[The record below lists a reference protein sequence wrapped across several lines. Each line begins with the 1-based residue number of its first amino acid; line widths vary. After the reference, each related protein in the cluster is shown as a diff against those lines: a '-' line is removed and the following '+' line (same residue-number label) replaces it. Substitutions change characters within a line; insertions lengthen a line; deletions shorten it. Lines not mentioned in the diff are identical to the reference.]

1 MGVKMEGKSPKI
13 KSKSPIE
20 KTYPAVT
27 IGGEDY
33 EFAKLTVGTIKP
45 VWTLILK
52 IMSQDLVPLISFGQ
66 AALAYN
72 RLSADDE
79 DAEDVAATFRATLDA
94 LLISLAH
101 GGFIDDLHTLC
112 AHLLGVSDEEFDELD
127 FEAPIL
133 ILEGL
138 ANHPD
143 LPERLG
149 NALRRMGQV
158 DMSKT
163 LKRFGLTASPN

>member
-72 RLSADDE
+72 RLSDDD
-79 DAEDVAATFRATLDA
+79 DAEAVAATFRATLDA

-112 AHLLGVSDEEFDELD
+112 AHLLDMSEEEFNELD

-149 NALRRMGQV
+149 NALKRMGQV
-158 DMSKT
+158 DLSKT
-163 LKRFGLTASPN
+163 LKRFGLTVLPS